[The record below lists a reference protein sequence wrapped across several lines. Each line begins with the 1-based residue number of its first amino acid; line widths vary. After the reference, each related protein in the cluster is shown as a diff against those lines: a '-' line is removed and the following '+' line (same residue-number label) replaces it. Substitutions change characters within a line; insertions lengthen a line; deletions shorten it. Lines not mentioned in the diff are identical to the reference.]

1 MKVSAKSVL
10 KADYLINYPKSRS
23 LERNRF
29 AVFVPNFAVV
39 VADLADVEVGERY
52 GNSVKNSVKFV
63 YETRN

>member
-39 VADLADVEVGERY
+39 VADLADV
-52 GNSVKNSVKFV
+52 
-63 YETRN
+63 

>member
-10 KADYLINYPKSRS
+10 KADYLIHYPKSRS

-39 VADLADVEVGERY
+39 VADLADV
-52 GNSVKNSVKFV
+52 
-63 YETRN
+63 

>member
-10 KADYLINYPKSRS
+10 KADYLIHYPKSRS

-39 VADLADVEVGERY
+39 VADLADVEVGRD
-52 GNSVKNSVKFV
+52 GGKIWKFCQKQ
-63 YETRN
+63 RKICL